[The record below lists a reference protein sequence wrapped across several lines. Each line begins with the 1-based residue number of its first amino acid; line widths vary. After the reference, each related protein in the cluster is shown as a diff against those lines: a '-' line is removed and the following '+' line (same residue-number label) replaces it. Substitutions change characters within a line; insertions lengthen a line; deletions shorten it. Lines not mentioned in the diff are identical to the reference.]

1 MTGSEVSP
9 GRLLENRIVQTQIL
23 HGSLVPP
30 VLLLQFLE
38 PSGLLYSLSSV
49 LPRPS
54 VVCLF
59 RNPKFAADFARTAMD

>member
-30 VLLLQFLE
+30 VL
-38 PSGLLYSLSSV
+38 
-49 LPRPS
+49 PRPS
-54 VVCLF
+54 VVGLF
-59 RNPKFAADFARTAMD
+59 RNPELAADFARTAMD